1 MIIFLVNSGTIILFG
16 GANGY
21 SSDYDIKN
29 DVYIFKTQENT
40 WIKLNPIGDIPPA
53 RAAHSACA
61 LKGNHL
67 AIFGGTYLAGT
78 LAPDDLYV
86 LEVSSEKNSSIW
98 YKVPN
103 KGSGPGKRYGHV
115 IIYYEPYLLIFGGNL
130 GKGLTNKVHFTI
142 LNEDDFTKP
151 IKWEELKVLDNS
163 PLPSPRIYHSSAICK
178 YGVALNM
185 IITYGGRDEKGN
197 PLNDCWGLRKHRNNT
212 WDWVLAPYEDGY
224 EPEKRYQHTITFFY
238 NFLIVLGGRN
248 SPENKHIPIEIYDT
262 QTSKWVS
269 TASFNKF
276 RHAAWIVDNFIYTH
290 GGFFLNN
297 YIVAHNDI
305 IKIDLSKLFNS
316 NDNLKIKYAEL
327 QTKLLEIKEKEKER
341 EKKKKESTSKNVTPT
356 ISPEG
361 GVRAKFEGRQKLKIS
376 QEKLDN
382 IKEQNQL
389 PMSAINEKPL
399 IQKVGEISMIP
410 SEKEDK
416 LVIKS
421 IRFDKNWNI
430 KSNVIKSSKDKKLC
444 DLFIENLLQ
453 PEAWLKDTREDIGG
467 NFVFDIDQI
476 ASLTKQCMEIVSSQ
490 PNILKVSAPV
500 KVFGDIH
507 GQYIDLMNF
516 FNKWGSPSEGP
527 NGDIMTNDYLFLG
540 DFVDRGN
547 LSLETICLLMALK
560 VKYPDQI
567 HLIRGNHEDILIN
580 SGFGFQNEC
589 QGRLHDDSDND
600 DSLFALINNF
610 FEYLPFAAIIE
621 DQILCVHGGIGSNV
635 KKLSDIEDIKRP
647 FEVVHEAETRE
658 QKLAMDLLWSDPTDN
673 DEEFGIQPNLQ
684 RDSNNLGH
692 IVKYGPD
699 IVKKFLKD
707 NNLSYIIRGHECVL
721 DGFERFAGGLL
732 LTVFSATDY
741 CGRHG
746 NAGAMIVINQHMQM
760 IPHLIYPPEGGNS
773 NWIEDEE
780 YYKKRP
786 PTPPR
791 IRYDKSNY

>member
-115 IIYYEPYLLIFGGNL
+115 IIYYEPYLLVFGGNL

-224 EPEKRYQHTITFFY
+224 EPQKRYQHTITFFY

-248 SPENKHIPIEIYDT
+248 SPENKHMPIEIYDT

-297 YIVAHNDI
+297 YIVAQNDI

-376 QEKLDN
+376 QEKLSN

-410 SEKEDK
+410 SGKEDK

-421 IRFDKNWNI
+421 IHFDKNWNI
-430 KSNVIKSSKDKKLC
+430 KSNIIKSSKDKKLC

-610 FEYLPFAAIIE
+610 FEYLPFAAIVE

-760 IPHLIYPPEGGNS
+760 IPHLIYPPEGGNN

>member
-1 MIIFLVNSGTIILFG
+1 MNSDTVILFG
-16 GANGY
+16 GAKGY

-67 AIFGGTYLAGT
+67 AIFGGTYLAGA

-86 LEVSSEKNSSIW
+86 LEVSTEKNRSIW

-103 KGSGPGKRYGHV
+103 KGPGPGKRYGHV

-130 GKGLTNKVHFTI
+130 GKGLTNKVVFTT

-163 PLPSPRIYHSSAICK
+163 PIPSPRIYHASAICK
-178 YGVALNM
+178 YGGALNM

-224 EPEKRYQHTITFFY
+224 EPHKRYQHTITFFY

-248 SPENKHIPIEIYDT
+248 TSDTKQIPIEIYDT

-269 TASFNKF
+269 SASFNKF
-276 RHAAWIVDNFIYTH
+276 RHTAWIIDNFVYTH
-290 GGFFLNN
+290 GGFLLNN
-297 YIVAHNDI
+297 YLVAQNDI
-305 IKIDLSKLFNS
+305 IKIDLSRLFNS
-316 NDNLKIKYAEL
+316 NDNLKNKYAEL
-327 QTKLLEIKEKEKER
+327 QKKILENKEKEKEREKER
-341 EKKKKESTSKNVTPT
+341 EKKKKESNSKNVTPT

-389 PMSAINEKPL
+389 PMSSINEKPL
-399 IQKVGEISMIP
+399 IQKVGEIAMIQ
-410 SEKEDK
+410 SGKEDK

-421 IRFDKNWNI
+421 IRFDNNWNI
-430 KSNVIKSSKDKKLC
+430 KSNFVKSSKDKKLC

-453 PEAWLKDTREDIGG
+453 PEAWLKDTRDDIGE

-476 ASLTKQCMEIVSSQ
+476 ASLTKQCMEIVASQ

-516 FNKWGSPSEGP
+516 FSKWGSPSEGP

-589 QGRLHDDSDND
+589 QGRLHDESEND

-621 DQILCVHGGIGSNV
+621 DKILCVHGGIGSNV

-647 FEVVHEAETRE
+647 FEVVHEAQTRD

-746 NAGAMIVINQHMQM
+746 NAGAMIIINQHMQM
-760 IPHLIYPPEGGNS
+760 IPHLIYPPEGGNN

-780 YYKKRP
+780 Y
-786 PTPPR
+786 
-791 IRYDKSNY
+791 N

>member
-1 MIIFLVNSGTIILFG
+1 MNSDTVILFG

-86 LEVSSEKNSSIW
+86 LEVSTEKNRSIW

-103 KGSGPGKRYGHV
+103 KGPGPGKRYGHV

-130 GKGLTNKVHFTI
+130 GKGLTNKVVFTT

-163 PLPSPRIYHSSAICK
+163 PIPSPRIYHASAICK
-178 YGVALNM
+178 YGGALNM

-224 EPEKRYQHTITFFY
+224 EPHKRYQHTITFFY

-248 SPENKHIPIEIYDT
+248 TSDTKQIPIEIYDT

-269 TASFNKF
+269 SASFNKF
-276 RHAAWIVDNFIYTH
+276 RHTAWIIDNFVYTH
-290 GGFFLNN
+290 GGFLLNN
-297 YIVAHNDI
+297 YLVAQNDI
-305 IKIDLSKLFNS
+305 IKIDLSRLFNS
-316 NDNLKIKYAEL
+316 NDNLKNKYAEL
-327 QTKLLEIKEKEKER
+327 QKKILENKEKEKEREKER
-341 EKKKKESTSKNVTPT
+341 EKKKKESNSKNVTPT

-389 PMSAINEKPL
+389 PMSSINEKPL
-399 IQKVGEISMIP
+399 IQKVGEIAMIQ
-410 SEKEDK
+410 SGKEDK

-421 IRFDKNWNI
+421 IRFDNNWNI
-430 KSNVIKSSKDKKLC
+430 KSNFVKSSKDKKLC

-453 PEAWLKDTREDIGG
+453 PEAWLKDTRDDIGE

-476 ASLTKQCMEIVSSQ
+476 ASLTKQCMEIVASQ

-516 FNKWGSPSEGP
+516 FSKWGSPSEGP

-589 QGRLHDDSDND
+589 QGRLHDESEND

-610 FEYLPFAAIIE
+610 FEYLPFAAIIK
-621 DQILCVHGGIGSNV
+621 DKILCVHGGIGSNV

-647 FEVVHEAETRE
+647 FEVVHEAQTRD

-760 IPHLIYPPEGGNS
+760 IPHLIYPPEGGNN

-791 IRYDKSNY
+791 VRYDKTNY

>member
-1 MIIFLVNSGTIILFG
+1 MNSDTVILFG
-16 GANGY
+16 GAKGY

-86 LEVSSEKNSSIW
+86 LEVSTEKNRSIW

-103 KGSGPGKRYGHV
+103 KGPGPGKRYGHV

-130 GKGLTNKVHFTI
+130 GKGLTNKVVFTT

-163 PLPSPRIYHSSAICK
+163 PIPSPRIYHASAICK
-178 YGVALNM
+178 YGGALNM

-224 EPEKRYQHTITFFY
+224 EPHKRYQHTITFFY

-248 SPENKHIPIEIYDT
+248 TSDTKQIPIEIYDT

-269 TASFNKF
+269 SASFNKF
-276 RHAAWIVDNFIYTH
+276 RHTAWIIDNFVYTH
-290 GGFFLNN
+290 GGFLLNN
-297 YIVAHNDI
+297 YLVAQNDI
-305 IKIDLSKLFNS
+305 IKIDLSRLFNS
-316 NDNLKIKYAEL
+316 NDNLKNKYAEL
-327 QTKLLEIKEKEKER
+327 QKKILENKEKEKEREKER
-341 EKKKKESTSKNVTPT
+341 EKKKKESNSKNVTPT

-389 PMSAINEKPL
+389 PMSSINEKPL
-399 IQKVGEISMIP
+399 IQKVGEIAMIQ
-410 SEKEDK
+410 SGKEDK

-421 IRFDKNWNI
+421 IRFDNNWNI
-430 KSNVIKSSKDKKLC
+430 KSNFVKSSKDKKLC

-453 PEAWLKDTREDIGG
+453 PEAWLKDTKDDIGE
-467 NFVFDIDQI
+467 NFEFDIDQI
-476 ASLTKQCMEIVSSQ
+476 ASLTKQCMEIVASQ

-516 FNKWGSPSEGP
+516 FSKWGSPSEGP

-589 QGRLHDDSDND
+589 QGRLHDESEND

-621 DQILCVHGGIGSNV
+621 DKILCVHGGIGSNV

-647 FEVVHEAETRE
+647 FEVVHEAQTRD

-746 NAGAMIVINQHMQM
+746 NAGAMIIINQHMQM
-760 IPHLIYPPEGGNS
+760 IPHLIYPPEGGNN

>member
-1 MIIFLVNSGTIILFG
+1 MNSDTVILFG

-86 LEVSSEKNSSIW
+86 LEVSTEKNRSIW

-103 KGSGPGKRYGHV
+103 KGPGPGKRYGHV

-130 GKGLTNKVHFTI
+130 GKGLTNKVVFTT

-163 PLPSPRIYHSSAICK
+163 PIPSPRIYHASAICK
-178 YGVALNM
+178 YGGALNM

-224 EPEKRYQHTITFFY
+224 EPHKRYQHTITFFY

-248 SPENKHIPIEIYDT
+248 TSDTKQIPIEIYDT

-269 TASFNKF
+269 SASFNKF
-276 RHAAWIVDNFIYTH
+276 RHTAWIIDNFVYTH
-290 GGFFLNN
+290 GGFLLNN
-297 YIVAHNDI
+297 YLVAQNDI
-305 IKIDLSKLFNS
+305 IKIDLSRLFNS
-316 NDNLKIKYAEL
+316 NDNLKNKYAEL
-327 QTKLLEIKEKEKER
+327 QKKILENKEKEKEREKER
-341 EKKKKESTSKNVTPT
+341 EKKKKESNSKNVTPT

-389 PMSAINEKPL
+389 PMSSINEKPL
-399 IQKVGEISMIP
+399 IQKVGEIAMIQ
-410 SEKEDK
+410 SGKEDK

-421 IRFDKNWNI
+421 IRFDNNWNI
-430 KSNVIKSSKDKKLC
+430 KSNFVKSSKDKKLC

-453 PEAWLKDTREDIGG
+453 PEAWLKDTRDDIGE

-476 ASLTKQCMEIVSSQ
+476 ASLTKQCMEIVASQ

-516 FNKWGSPSEGP
+516 FSKWGSPSEGP

-589 QGRLHDDSDND
+589 QGRLHDESEND

-621 DQILCVHGGIGSNV
+621 DKILCVHGGIGSNV

-647 FEVVHEAETRE
+647 FEVVHEAQTRD
-658 QKLAMDLLWSDPTDN
+658 QKLVMDLLWSDPTDN

-707 NNLSYIIRGHECVL
+707 NNLSYIICN
-721 DGFERFAGGLL
+721 D
-732 LTVFSATDY
+732 
-741 CGRHG
+741 C
-746 NAGAMIVINQHMQM
+746 
-760 IPHLIYPPEGGNS
+760 
-773 NWIEDEE
+773 
-780 YYKKRP
+780 YKSTYANDP
-786 PTPPR
+786 AFN
-791 IRYDKSNY
+791 ISS

>member
-1 MIIFLVNSGTIILFG
+1 MNSDTVILFG

-86 LEVSSEKNSSIW
+86 LEVSTEKNRSIW

-103 KGSGPGKRYGHV
+103 KGPGPGKRYGHV

-130 GKGLTNKVHFTI
+130 GKGLTNKVVFTT

-163 PLPSPRIYHSSAICK
+163 PIPSPRIYHASAICK
-178 YGVALNM
+178 YGGALNM

-224 EPEKRYQHTITFFY
+224 EPHKRYQHTITFFY

-248 SPENKHIPIEIYDT
+248 TSDTKQIPIEIYDT

-269 TASFNKF
+269 SASFNKF
-276 RHAAWIVDNFIYTH
+276 RHTAWIIDNFVYTH
-290 GGFFLNN
+290 GGFLLNN
-297 YIVAHNDI
+297 YLVAQNDI
-305 IKIDLSKLFNS
+305 IKIDLSRLFNS
-316 NDNLKIKYAEL
+316 NDNLKNKYAEL
-327 QTKLLEIKEKEKER
+327 QKKILENKEKEKEREKER
-341 EKKKKESTSKNVTPT
+341 EKKKKESNSKNVTPT

-389 PMSAINEKPL
+389 PMSSINEKPL
-399 IQKVGEISMIP
+399 IQKVGEIAMIQ
-410 SEKEDK
+410 SGKEDK

-421 IRFDKNWNI
+421 IRFDNNWNI
-430 KSNVIKSSKDKKLC
+430 KSNFVKSSKDKKLC

-453 PEAWLKDTREDIGG
+453 PEAWLKDTRDDIGE

-476 ASLTKQCMEIVSSQ
+476 ASLTKQCMEIVASQ

-516 FNKWGSPSEGP
+516 FSKWGSPSEGP

-589 QGRLHDDSDND
+589 QGRLHDESEND

-621 DQILCVHGGIGSNV
+621 DKILCVHGGIGSNV

-647 FEVVHEAETRE
+647 FEVVHEAQTRD
-658 QKLAMDLLWSDPTDN
+658 QKLVMDLLWSDPTDN

-746 NAGAMIVINQHMQM
+746 NAGAIIVINQHMQM
-760 IPHLIYPPEGGNS
+760 IPHLIYPPEGGNN

>member
-1 MIIFLVNSGTIILFG
+1 VNSNNAILFG
-16 GANGY
+16 GAKGY
-21 SSDYDIKN
+21 SSDYEIKN
-29 DVYIFKTQENT
+29 DVYIFKIQENT
-40 WIKLNPIGDIPPA
+40 WVKLNPIGDIPPA

-61 LKGNHL
+61 LKDNHL
-67 AIFGGTYLAGT
+67 AIFGGTCLAGE

-86 LEVSSEKNSSIW
+86 LEVSSEKNNSIW

-103 KGSGPGKRYGHV
+103 KGPGPGKRYGHV

-130 GKGLTNKVHFTI
+130 GNGLTNKVHFTTI
-142 LNEDDFTKP
+142 DDYDFTKP
-151 IKWEELKVLDNS
+151 IKWNILNVTEKS
-163 PLPSPRIYHSSAICK
+163 PIPPPRIYHACAICK
-178 YGVALNM
+178 YGGANNM
-185 IITYGGRDEKGN
+185 IITHGGRDEKGN

-224 EPEKRYQHTITFFY
+224 EPQKRFQHTITFFY
-238 NFLIVLGGRN
+238 NFLIVIGGRN
-248 SPENKHIPIEIYDT
+248 NLDNKQIQIEIYDT
-262 QTSKWVS
+262 ETSKWVG
-269 TASFNKF
+269 AANFNKF
-276 RHAAWIVDNFIYTH
+276 RHTTWIVDHFIYTH
-290 GGFFLNN
+290 GGFQLSNKL
-297 YIVAHNDI
+297 VAQNDI
-305 IKIDLSKLFNS
+305 IKIDLSRLFNS
-316 NDNLKIKYAEL
+316 NESLKTKYIEL
-327 QTKLLEIKEKEKER
+327 EKKIIEIKEKEKE
-341 EKKKKESTSKNVTPT
+341 KKKKESNSKNVTPT

-361 GVRAKFEGRQKLKIS
+361 GVRSKFEGRQKLKIS
-376 QEKLDN
+376 QEKLEN

-389 PMSAINEKPL
+389 PMSAINEKPV
-399 IQKVGEISMIP
+399 IQKIGEISMAP
-410 SEKEDK
+410 SGKEDK
-416 LVIKS
+416 LVIKP
-421 IRFDKNWNI
+421 IRFDDNWNI
-430 KSNVIKSSKDKKLC
+430 KSNFIKSSKDKKLC
-444 DLFIENLLQ
+444 DAFIETLLQ
-453 PEAWLKDTREDIGG
+453 PEVWLKDQNEDE
-467 NFVFDIDQI
+467 NFKFSKDQI
-476 ASLTKQCMEIVSSQ
+476 AYLTKQCMEVVAKQ

-516 FNKWGSPSEGP
+516 FNKWGSPNEGP

-589 QGRLHDDSDND
+589 QGRLNDDSEND

-610 FEYLPFAAIIE
+610 FEYLPFAAVIE
-621 DQILCVHGGIGSNV
+621 DQILCVHGGIGATV
-635 KKLSDIEDIKRP
+635 KKLSDIENIKRP
-647 FEVVHEAETRE
+647 FEVVHEAQNRD
-658 QKLAMDLLWSDPTDN
+658 QKLVMDLLWSDPTDN
-673 DEEFGIQPNLQ
+673 DEELGIQPNYQ

-699 IVKKFLKD
+699 IVKKFLTE
-707 NNLSYIIRGHECVL
+707 NNLSYIIRAHECVL

-760 IPHLIYPPEGGNS
+760 IPHLIYPPEGGNN

>member
-1 MIIFLVNSGTIILFG
+1 MNSDTVILFG
-16 GANGY
+16 GAKGY

-67 AIFGGTYLAGT
+67 AIFGGTYLAGA

-86 LEVSSEKNSSIW
+86 LEVSTEKNRSIW

-103 KGSGPGKRYGHV
+103 KGPGPGKRYGHV

-130 GKGLTNKVHFTI
+130 GKGLTNKVVFTT
-142 LNEDDFTKP
+142 LNEDDLTKP

-163 PLPSPRIYHSSAICK
+163 PIPSPRIYHASAICK
-178 YGVALNM
+178 YGGALNM

-224 EPEKRYQHTITFFY
+224 EPHKRYQHTITFFY

-248 SPENKHIPIEIYDT
+248 TSDTKQIPIEIYDT

-269 TASFNKF
+269 SASFNKF
-276 RHAAWIVDNFIYTH
+276 RHTAWIIDNFVYTH
-290 GGFFLNN
+290 GGFLLNN
-297 YIVAHNDI
+297 YLVAQNDI
-305 IKIDLSKLFNS
+305 IKIDLSRLFNS
-316 NDNLKIKYAEL
+316 NDNLKNKYAEL
-327 QTKLLEIKEKEKER
+327 QKKILENKEKEKEREKER
-341 EKKKKESTSKNVTPT
+341 EKKKKESNSKNVTPT

-389 PMSAINEKPL
+389 PMSSINEKPL
-399 IQKVGEISMIP
+399 IQKVGEIAMIQ
-410 SEKEDK
+410 SGKEDK

-421 IRFDKNWNI
+421 IRFDNNWNI
-430 KSNVIKSSKDKKLC
+430 KSNFVKSSKDKKLC

-453 PEAWLKDTREDIGG
+453 PEAWLKDTRDDIGE

-476 ASLTKQCMEIVSSQ
+476 ASLTKQCMEIVASQ

-516 FNKWGSPSEGP
+516 FSKWGSPSEGP

-589 QGRLHDDSDND
+589 QGRLHDESEND

-621 DQILCVHGGIGSNV
+621 DKILCVHGGIGSNV

-647 FEVVHEAETRE
+647 FEVVHEAQTRD

-746 NAGAMIVINQHMQM
+746 NAGAMIIINQHMQM
-760 IPHLIYPPEGGNS
+760 IPHLIYPPEGGNN

>member
-1 MIIFLVNSGTIILFG
+1 MNSDTVILFG
-16 GANGY
+16 GAKGY

-67 AIFGGTYLAGT
+67 AIFGGTYLAGA

-86 LEVSSEKNSSIW
+86 LEVSTEKNRSIW

-103 KGSGPGKRYGHV
+103 KGPGPGKRYGHV

-130 GKGLTNKVHFTI
+130 GKGLTNKVVFTT
-142 LNEDDFTKP
+142 LNEDDLTKP

-163 PLPSPRIYHSSAICK
+163 PIPSPRIYHASAICK
-178 YGVALNM
+178 YGGALNM

-224 EPEKRYQHTITFFY
+224 EPHKRYQHTITFFY

-248 SPENKHIPIEIYDT
+248 TSDTKQIPIEIYDT

-269 TASFNKF
+269 SASFNKF
-276 RHAAWIVDNFIYTH
+276 RHTAWIIDNFVYTH
-290 GGFFLNN
+290 GGFLLNN
-297 YIVAHNDI
+297 YLVAQNDI
-305 IKIDLSKLFNS
+305 IKIDLSRLFNS
-316 NDNLKIKYAEL
+316 NDNLKNKYAEL
-327 QTKLLEIKEKEKER
+327 QKKILENKEKEKEREKER
-341 EKKKKESTSKNVTPT
+341 EKKKKESNSKNVTPT

-389 PMSAINEKPL
+389 PMSSINEKPL
-399 IQKVGEISMIP
+399 IQKVGEIAMIQ
-410 SEKEDK
+410 SGKEDK

-421 IRFDKNWNI
+421 IRFDNNWNI
-430 KSNVIKSSKDKKLC
+430 KSNFVKSSKDKKLC

-453 PEAWLKDTREDIGG
+453 PEAWLKDTRDDIGE

-476 ASLTKQCMEIVSSQ
+476 ASLTKQCMEIVASQ

-516 FNKWGSPSEGP
+516 FSKWGSPSEGP

-589 QGRLHDDSDND
+589 QGRLHDESEND

-621 DQILCVHGGIGSNV
+621 DKILCVHGGIGSNV

-647 FEVVHEAETRE
+647 FEVVHEAQTRD

-760 IPHLIYPPEGGNS
+760 IPHLIYPPEGGNN

>member
-1 MIIFLVNSGTIILFG
+1 VNSDTVILFG

-86 LEVSSEKNSSIW
+86 LEVSTEKNRSIW

-103 KGSGPGKRYGHV
+103 KGPGPGKRYGHV

-130 GKGLTNKVHFTI
+130 GKGLTNKVVFTT

-163 PLPSPRIYHSSAICK
+163 PIPSPRIYHASAICK
-178 YGVALNM
+178 YGGALNM

-224 EPEKRYQHTITFFY
+224 EPHKRYQHTITFFY

-248 SPENKHIPIEIYDT
+248 TSDTKQIPIEIYDT

-269 TASFNKF
+269 SASFNKF
-276 RHAAWIVDNFIYTH
+276 RHTAWIIDNFVYTH
-290 GGFFLNN
+290 GGFLLNN
-297 YIVAHNDI
+297 YLVAQNDI
-305 IKIDLSKLFNS
+305 IKIDLSRLFNS
-316 NDNLKIKYAEL
+316 NDNLKNKYAEL
-327 QTKLLEIKEKEKER
+327 QKKILENKEKEKEREKER
-341 EKKKKESTSKNVTPT
+341 EKKKKESNSKNVTPT

-389 PMSAINEKPL
+389 PMSSINEKPL
-399 IQKVGEISMIP
+399 IQKVGEIAMIQ
-410 SEKEDK
+410 SGKEDK

-421 IRFDKNWNI
+421 IRFDNNWNI
-430 KSNVIKSSKDKKLC
+430 KSNFVKSSKDKKLC

-453 PEAWLKDTREDIGG
+453 PEAWLKDTRDDIGE

-476 ASLTKQCMEIVSSQ
+476 ASLTKQCMEIVASQ

-516 FNKWGSPSEGP
+516 FSKWGSPSEGP

-589 QGRLHDDSDND
+589 QGRLHDESEND

-621 DQILCVHGGIGSNV
+621 DKILCVHGGIGSNV

-647 FEVVHEAETRE
+647 FEVVHEAQTRD
-658 QKLAMDLLWSDPTDN
+658 QKLVMDLLWSDPTDN

-760 IPHLIYPPEGGNS
+760 IPHLIYPPEGGNN

>member
-1 MIIFLVNSGTIILFG
+1 MNSDTVILFG
-16 GANGY
+16 GAKGY

-67 AIFGGTYLAGT
+67 AIFGGTYLAGA

-86 LEVSSEKNSSIW
+86 LEVSTEKNRSIW

-103 KGSGPGKRYGHV
+103 KGPGPGKRYGHV

-130 GKGLTNKVHFTI
+130 GKGLTNKVVFTT

-163 PLPSPRIYHSSAICK
+163 PIPSPRIYHASAICK
-178 YGVALNM
+178 YGGALNM

-224 EPEKRYQHTITFFY
+224 EPHKRYQHTITFFY

-248 SPENKHIPIEIYDT
+248 TSDTKQIPIEIYDT

-269 TASFNKF
+269 SASFNKF
-276 RHAAWIVDNFIYTH
+276 RHTAWIIDNFVYTH
-290 GGFFLNN
+290 GGFLLNN
-297 YIVAHNDI
+297 YLVAQNDI
-305 IKIDLSKLFNS
+305 IKIDLSRLFNS
-316 NDNLKIKYAEL
+316 NDNLKNKYAEL
-327 QTKLLEIKEKEKER
+327 QKKILENKEKEKEREKER
-341 EKKKKESTSKNVTPT
+341 EKKKKESNSKNVTPT

-389 PMSAINEKPL
+389 PMSSINEKPL
-399 IQKVGEISMIP
+399 IQKVGEIAMIQ
-410 SEKEDK
+410 SGKEDK

-421 IRFDKNWNI
+421 IRFDNNWNI
-430 KSNVIKSSKDKKLC
+430 KSNFVKSSKDKKLC

-453 PEAWLKDTREDIGG
+453 PEAWLKDTRDDIGE

-476 ASLTKQCMEIVSSQ
+476 ASLTKQCMEIVASQ

-516 FNKWGSPSEGP
+516 FSKWGSPSEGP

-589 QGRLHDDSDND
+589 QGRLHDESEND

-621 DQILCVHGGIGSNV
+621 DKILCVHGGIGSNV

-647 FEVVHEAETRE
+647 FEVVHEAQTRD

-746 NAGAMIVINQHMQM
+746 NAGAMIIINQHMQM
-760 IPHLIYPPEGGNS
+760 IPHLIYPPEGGNN

>member
-1 MIIFLVNSGTIILFG
+1 MNSDTVILFG

-86 LEVSSEKNSSIW
+86 LEVSTEKNRSIW

-103 KGSGPGKRYGHV
+103 KGPGPGKRYGHV

-130 GKGLTNKVHFTI
+130 GKGLTNKVVFTT

-163 PLPSPRIYHSSAICK
+163 PIPSPRIYHASAICK
-178 YGVALNM
+178 YGGALNM

-224 EPEKRYQHTITFFY
+224 EPHKRYQHTITFFY

-248 SPENKHIPIEIYDT
+248 TSDTKQIPIEIYDT

-269 TASFNKF
+269 SASFNKF
-276 RHAAWIVDNFIYTH
+276 RHTAWIIDNFVYTH
-290 GGFFLNN
+290 GGFLLNN
-297 YIVAHNDI
+297 YLVAQNDI
-305 IKIDLSKLFNS
+305 IKIDLSRLFNS
-316 NDNLKIKYAEL
+316 NDNLKNKYAEL
-327 QTKLLEIKEKEKER
+327 QKKILENKEKEKEREKER
-341 EKKKKESTSKNVTPT
+341 EKKKKESNSKNVTPT

-389 PMSAINEKPL
+389 PMSSINEKPL
-399 IQKVGEISMIP
+399 IQKVGEIAMIQ
-410 SEKEDK
+410 SGKEDK

-421 IRFDKNWNI
+421 IRFDNNWNI
-430 KSNVIKSSKDKKLC
+430 KSNFVKSSKDKKLC

-453 PEAWLKDTREDIGG
+453 PEAWLKDTRDDIGE

-476 ASLTKQCMEIVSSQ
+476 ASLTKQCMEIVASQ

-516 FNKWGSPSEGP
+516 FSKWGSPSEGP

-589 QGRLHDDSDND
+589 QGRLHDESEND

-621 DQILCVHGGIGSNV
+621 DKILCVHGGIGSNV

-647 FEVVHEAETRE
+647 FEVVHEAQTRD
-658 QKLAMDLLWSDPTDN
+658 QKLVMDLLWSDPTDN

-760 IPHLIYPPEGGNS
+760 IPHLIYPPEGGNN

>member
-1 MIIFLVNSGTIILFG
+1 MNSDTVILFG

-86 LEVSSEKNSSIW
+86 LEVSTEKNRSIW

-103 KGSGPGKRYGHV
+103 KGPGPGKRYGHV

-130 GKGLTNKVHFTI
+130 GKGLTNKVVFTT

-163 PLPSPRIYHSSAICK
+163 PIPSPRIYHASAICK
-178 YGVALNM
+178 YGGALNM

-224 EPEKRYQHTITFFY
+224 EPHKRYQHTITFFY

-248 SPENKHIPIEIYDT
+248 TSDTKQIPIEIYDT

-269 TASFNKF
+269 SASFNKF
-276 RHAAWIVDNFIYTH
+276 RHTAWIIDNFVYTH
-290 GGFFLNN
+290 GGFLLNN
-297 YIVAHNDI
+297 YLVAQNDI
-305 IKIDLSKLFNS
+305 IKIDLSRLFNS
-316 NDNLKIKYAEL
+316 NDNLKNKYAEL
-327 QTKLLEIKEKEKER
+327 QKKILENKEKEKEREKER
-341 EKKKKESTSKNVTPT
+341 EKKKKESNSKNVTPT

-389 PMSAINEKPL
+389 PMSSINEKPL
-399 IQKVGEISMIP
+399 IQKVGEIAMIQ
-410 SEKEDK
+410 SGKEDK

-421 IRFDKNWNI
+421 IRFDNNWNI
-430 KSNVIKSSKDKKLC
+430 KSNFVKSSKDKKLC

-453 PEAWLKDTREDIGG
+453 PEAWLKDTRDDIGE

-476 ASLTKQCMEIVSSQ
+476 ASLTKQCMEIVASQ

-516 FNKWGSPSEGP
+516 FSKWGSPSEGP

-589 QGRLHDDSDND
+589 QGRLHDESEND

-621 DQILCVHGGIGSNV
+621 DKILCVHGGIGSNV

-647 FEVVHEAETRE
+647 FEVVHEAQTRD
-658 QKLAMDLLWSDPTDN
+658 QKLVMDLLWSDPTDN

-760 IPHLIYPPEGGNS
+760 IPHLIYPPEGGHN

>member
-1 MIIFLVNSGTIILFG
+1 MNSDTVILFG
-16 GANGY
+16 GAKGY

-86 LEVSSEKNSSIW
+86 LEVSTEKNRSIW

-103 KGSGPGKRYGHV
+103 KGPGPGKRYGHV

-130 GKGLTNKVHFTI
+130 GKGLTNKVVFTT

-163 PLPSPRIYHSSAICK
+163 PIPSPRIYHASAICK
-178 YGVALNM
+178 YGGALNM

-224 EPEKRYQHTITFFY
+224 EPHKRYQHTITFFY

-248 SPENKHIPIEIYDT
+248 TSDTKQIPIEIYDT

-269 TASFNKF
+269 SASFNKF
-276 RHAAWIVDNFIYTH
+276 RHTAWIIDNFVYTH
-290 GGFFLNN
+290 GGFLLNN
-297 YIVAHNDI
+297 YLVAQNDI
-305 IKIDLSKLFNS
+305 IKIDLSRLFNS
-316 NDNLKIKYAEL
+316 NDNLKNKYAEL
-327 QTKLLEIKEKEKER
+327 QKKILENKEKEKEREKER
-341 EKKKKESTSKNVTPT
+341 EKKKKESNSKNVTPT

-389 PMSAINEKPL
+389 PMSSINEKPL
-399 IQKVGEISMIP
+399 IQKVGEIAMIQ
-410 SEKEDK
+410 SGKEDK

-421 IRFDKNWNI
+421 IRFDNNWNI
-430 KSNVIKSSKDKKLC
+430 KSNFVKSSKDKKLC

-453 PEAWLKDTREDIGG
+453 PEAWLKDTRDDIGE

-476 ASLTKQCMEIVSSQ
+476 ASLTKQCMEIVASQ

-516 FNKWGSPSEGP
+516 FSKWGSPSEGP

-560 VKYPDQI
+560 VKYPDRI
-567 HLIRGNHEDILIN
+567 HLIRGKHEDILIN

-589 QGRLHDDSDND
+589 QGRLHDESEND

-621 DQILCVHGGIGSNV
+621 DKILCVHGGIGSNV

-647 FEVVHEAETRE
+647 FEVVHEAQTRD
-658 QKLAMDLLWSDPTDN
+658 QKLVMDLLWSDPTDN

-760 IPHLIYPPEGGNS
+760 IPHLIYPPEGGNN

>member
-1 MIIFLVNSGTIILFG
+1 MNSDTVILFG

-86 LEVSSEKNSSIW
+86 LEVSTEKNRSIW

-103 KGSGPGKRYGHV
+103 KGPGPGKRYGHV

-130 GKGLTNKVHFTI
+130 GKGLTNKVVFTT

-163 PLPSPRIYHSSAICK
+163 PIPSPRIYHASAICK
-178 YGVALNM
+178 YGGALNM

-224 EPEKRYQHTITFFY
+224 EPHKRYQHTITFFY

-248 SPENKHIPIEIYDT
+248 TSDTKQIPIEIYDT

-269 TASFNKF
+269 SASFNKF
-276 RHAAWIVDNFIYTH
+276 RHTAWIIDNFVYTH
-290 GGFFLNN
+290 GGFLLNN
-297 YIVAHNDI
+297 YLVAQNDI
-305 IKIDLSKLFNS
+305 IKIDLSRLFNS
-316 NDNLKIKYAEL
+316 NDNLKNKYAEL
-327 QTKLLEIKEKEKER
+327 QKKILENKEKEKEREKER
-341 EKKKKESTSKNVTPT
+341 EKKKKESNSKNVTPT

-389 PMSAINEKPL
+389 PMSSINEKPL
-399 IQKVGEISMIP
+399 IQKVGEIAMIQ
-410 SEKEDK
+410 SGKEDK

-421 IRFDKNWNI
+421 IRFDNNWNI
-430 KSNVIKSSKDKKLC
+430 KSNFVKSSKDKKLC

-453 PEAWLKDTREDIGG
+453 PEAWLKDTRDDIGE

-476 ASLTKQCMEIVSSQ
+476 ASLTKQCMEIVASQ

-516 FNKWGSPSEGP
+516 FSKWGSPSEGP

-589 QGRLHDDSDND
+589 QGRLHDESEND

-621 DQILCVHGGIGSNV
+621 DKILCVHGGIGSNV

-647 FEVVHEAETRE
+647 FEVVHEAQTRD

-760 IPHLIYPPEGGNS
+760 IPHLIYPPEGGNN

>member
-1 MIIFLVNSGTIILFG
+1 MNSNNAILFG
-16 GANGY
+16 GAKGY
-21 SSDYDIKN
+21 SSDYEIKN
-29 DVYIFKTQENT
+29 DVYIFKIQENT
-40 WIKLNPIGDIPPA
+40 WVKLNPIGDIPPA

-61 LKGNHL
+61 LKDNHL
-67 AIFGGTYLAGT
+67 AIFGGTCLAGE

-86 LEVSSEKNSSIW
+86 LEVSSEKNNSIW

-103 KGSGPGKRYGHV
+103 KGQGPGKRYGHV

-130 GKGLTNKVHFTI
+130 GNGLTNKVHFTTI
-142 LNEDDFTKP
+142 DDYDFTKP
-151 IKWEELKVLDNS
+151 IKWNILNVTEKS
-163 PLPSPRIYHSSAICK
+163 PIPPPRIYHACAICK
-178 YGVALNM
+178 YGGANNM
-185 IITYGGRDEKGN
+185 IITHGGRDEKGN

-224 EPEKRYQHTITFFY
+224 EPQKRYQHTITFFY
-238 NFLIVLGGRN
+238 NFLIVIGGRN
-248 SPENKHIPIEIYDT
+248 NLENKQIQIEIYDT
-262 QTSKWVS
+262 ETSKWVG
-269 TASFNKF
+269 AANFNKF
-276 RHAAWIVDNFIYTH
+276 RHTTWIVDHFIYTH
-290 GGFFLNN
+290 GGFQLSNKL
-297 YIVAHNDI
+297 VAQNDI
-305 IKIDLSKLFNS
+305 IKIDLSRLFNS
-316 NDNLKIKYAEL
+316 NESLKAKYIEL
-327 QTKLLEIKEKEKER
+327 EKKIIEIKEKEKEK
-341 EKKKKESTSKNVTPT
+341 EKKKKESNSKNVTPT

-361 GVRAKFEGRQKLKIS
+361 GVRSKFEGRQKLKIS
-376 QEKLDN
+376 QEKLEN

-389 PMSAINEKPL
+389 PMSAINEKPV
-399 IQKVGEISMIP
+399 IQKIGEISMAP
-410 SEKEDK
+410 GGKEDK
-416 LVIKS
+416 LVIKP
-421 IRFDKNWNI
+421 IRFDENWNI
-430 KSNVIKSSKDKKLC
+430 KSNFVKSSKDKKLC
-444 DLFIENLLQ
+444 DTFIETLLQ
-453 PEAWLKDTREDIGG
+453 PDVWLKDQNDDD
-467 NFVFDIDQI
+467 NFKFSKDQI
-476 ASLTKQCMEIVSSQ
+476 AYLTKQCMEVVAKQ

-516 FNKWGSPSEGP
+516 FNKWGSPNEGP

-589 QGRLHDDSDND
+589 QGRLNDDSEND

-610 FEYLPFAAIIE
+610 FEYLPFAAVIE
-621 DQILCVHGGIGSNV
+621 DQILCVHGGIGATV
-635 KKLSDIEDIKRP
+635 KKLSDIENIKRP
-647 FEVVHEAETRE
+647 FEVVHEAQTRD
-658 QKLAMDLLWSDPTDN
+658 QKLVMDLLWSDPTDN
-673 DEEFGIQPNLQ
+673 DEELGIQPNYQ

-699 IVKKFLKD
+699 IVKKFLNE
-707 NNLSYIIRGHECVL
+707 NNLSYIIRAHECVL

-760 IPHLIYPPEGGNS
+760 IPHLIYPPEGGNN

>member
-1 MIIFLVNSGTIILFG
+1 MNSNNAILFG
-16 GANGY
+16 GAKGY
-21 SSDYDIKN
+21 SSDYEIKN
-29 DVYIFKTQENT
+29 DVFIFKTQENT
-40 WIKLNPIGDIPPA
+40 WVKLNPIGDIPPA

-61 LKGNHL
+61 LDETHL
-67 AIFGGTYLAGT
+67 AIFGGTCLAGE
-78 LAPDDLYV
+78 LAKDDLYV
-86 LEVSSEKNSSIW
+86 LELSTEKNSSIW

-103 KGSGPGKRYGHV
+103 NGPGPGKRYGHV

-130 GKGLTNKVHFTI
+130 GNGLTNKVHFTTI
-142 LNEDDFTKP
+142 DPNDYTKP
-151 IKWEELKVLDNS
+151 VKWNVLNVLDKS
-163 PLPSPRIYHSSAICK
+163 PIPPPRIYHACAICK
-178 YGVALNM
+178 YGGALNM
-185 IITYGGRDEKGN
+185 IITFGGRDEKGN

-212 WDWVLAPYEDGY
+212 WDWVLAPYEEGY
-224 EPEKRYQHTITFFY
+224 EPQKRFQHTITFFY

-248 SPENKHIPIEIYDT
+248 SPDNKSIAIEIYDT
-262 QTSKWVS
+262 QTSKWVKA
-269 TASFNKF
+269 ASFNKF
-276 RHAAWIVDNFIYTH
+276 RHATWIVDYFIYTH
-290 GGFFLNN
+290 GGFQLTNN
-297 YIVAHNDI
+297 IVAQNDI

-316 NDNLKIKYAEL
+316 NETLKVKFEEL
-327 QTKLLEIKEKEKER
+327 VKVMEKDKEKEIEKEKER
-341 EKKKKESTSKNVTPT
+341 EKKKKESGSKNVTPT

-361 GVRAKFEGRQKLKIS
+361 DVRSKFEGRQRLKIS
-376 QEKLDN
+376 QEKLEN
-382 IKEQNQL
+382 IKEQNKL

-399 IQKVGEISMIP
+399 IQKVGEISMAP
-410 SEKEDK
+410 SGKDEK

-421 IRFDKNWNI
+421 IRFDDNWSI
-430 KSNVIKSSKDKKLC
+430 KSNYIKNSKDKQLC
-444 DLFIENLLQ
+444 DVFIETLLQ
-453 PEAWLKDTREDIGG
+453 PEMWLKETKDDLGG
-467 NFVFDIDQI
+467 NFFFNIDQI
-476 ASLTKQCMEIVSSQ
+476 ASLTKQCMEVVAKQ

-527 NGDIMTNDYLFLG
+527 NGDIMSNDYLFLG

-589 QGRLHDDSDND
+589 QGRLNDESEND

-610 FEYLPFAAIIE
+610 FEYLPFAALIE
-621 DQILCVHGGIGSNV
+621 DQILCVHGGIGSNI
-635 KKLSDIEDIKRP
+635 KKLSDIENIPRP
-647 FEVVHEAETRE
+647 FEVVHEAQTRD
-658 QKLAMDLLWSDPTDN
+658 QKFAMDLLWSDPTDN
-673 DEEFGIQPNLQ
+673 DEELGIQPNYQ
-684 RDSNNLGH
+684 RDSNNLGF

-707 NNLSYIIRGHECVL
+707 NNLSYIIRAHECVL

-760 IPHLIYPPEGGNS
+760 IPHLIYPPEGGNN

-791 IRYDKSNY
+791 IRYDKTNY

>member
-1 MIIFLVNSGTIILFG
+1 MNSNNAILFG
-16 GANGY
+16 GAKGY
-21 SSDYDIKN
+21 SSDYEIKN
-29 DVYIFKTQENT
+29 DVYIFKIQENT

-61 LKGNHL
+61 LNNKHL
-67 AIFGGTYLAGT
+67 AIFGGTLLQGE

-86 LEVSSEKNSSIW
+86 LEVSSEKNSSVW

-103 KGSGPGKRYGHV
+103 DGPGPGKRYGHV

-130 GKGLTNKVHFTI
+130 GNGLTNKVHFTI
-142 LNEDDFTKP
+142 IKDNDFTKP
-151 IKWEELKVLDNS
+151 LKWNVLSVMEKS
-163 PLPSPRIYHSSAICK
+163 PIPPPRIYHSCAICK
-178 YGVALNM
+178 YGGALNM
-185 IITYGGRDEKGN
+185 IITFGGRDEKGN
-197 PLNDCWGLRKHRNNT
+197 PLNDCWGLRKHRNDT
-212 WDWVLAPYEDGY
+212 WDWVLAPYEEGY
-224 EPEKRYQHTITFFY
+224 EPQKRYQHTITFFY
-238 NFLIVLGGRN
+238 NFLIVIGGRN
-248 SPENKHIPIEIYDT
+248 SLENKQMPIEIYDT
-262 QTSKWVS
+262 QTSKWFG

-276 RHAAWIVDNFIYTH
+276 RHATWIVDHFIYTH
-290 GGFFLNN
+290 GGFQLSNN
-297 YIVAHNDI
+297 LVAQNDI
-305 IKIDLSKLFNS
+305 IKIDLSRLFNS
-316 NDNLKIKYAEL
+316 DESLKSQFAEL
-327 QTKLLEIKEKEKER
+327 QKIIIEKEKEKE
-341 EKKKKESTSKNVTPT
+341 KKKKEKESSSKNVTPT

-361 GVRAKFEGRQKLKIS
+361 GVRSKFEGRQRTKIN
-376 QEKLDN
+376 QEKLEN

-399 IQKVGEISMIP
+399 IQKVGEISMAP
-410 SEKEDK
+410 SGKEDK
-416 LVIKS
+416 LVIKP
-421 IRFDKNWNI
+421 IRFDDKWNI
-430 KSNVIKSSKDKKLC
+430 KSNFIKSSKDKKLC
-444 DLFIENLLQ
+444 DIFIETLLQ
-453 PEAWLKDTREDIGG
+453 PELWLKELKDDIGE
-467 NFVFDIDQI
+467 NFFFNIDQI
-476 ASLTKQCMEIVSSQ
+476 ASLTKQCMEVVAKQ

-516 FNKWGSPSEGP
+516 FNKWGCPNEGP
-527 NGDIMTNDYLFLG
+527 NGDIMSNDYLFLG

-580 SGFGFQNEC
+580 SGFGFQGEC
-589 QGRLHDDSDND
+589 QGRLNDESEND

-621 DQILCVHGGIGSNV
+621 DQILCVHGGIGATV
-635 KKLSDIEDIKRP
+635 KKLSDIEGIPRP
-647 FEVVHEAETRE
+647 FEVVHEAQTRD

-673 DEEFGIQPNLQ
+673 DEELGIQPNFQ

-699 IVKKFLKD
+699 IVKSFLKE
-707 NNLSYIIRGHECVL
+707 NNLSYIIRAHECVL

-760 IPHLIYPPEGGNS
+760 IPHLIYPPEGGNN

-791 IRYDKSNY
+791 IRYDKTNY

>member
-1 MIIFLVNSGTIILFG
+1 MNSDTVILFG

-86 LEVSSEKNSSIW
+86 LEVSTEKNRSIW

-103 KGSGPGKRYGHV
+103 KGPGPGKRYGHV

-130 GKGLTNKVHFTI
+130 GKGLTNKVVFTT

-163 PLPSPRIYHSSAICK
+163 PIPSPRIYHASAICK
-178 YGVALNM
+178 YGGALNM

-224 EPEKRYQHTITFFY
+224 EPHKRYQHTITFFY

-248 SPENKHIPIEIYDT
+248 TSDTKQIPIEIYDT

-269 TASFNKF
+269 SASFNKF
-276 RHAAWIVDNFIYTH
+276 RHTAWIIDNFVYTH
-290 GGFFLNN
+290 GGFLLNN
-297 YIVAHNDI
+297 YLVAQNDI
-305 IKIDLSKLFNS
+305 IKIDLSRLFNS
-316 NDNLKIKYAEL
+316 NDNLKNKYAEL
-327 QTKLLEIKEKEKER
+327 QKKILENKEKEKEREKER
-341 EKKKKESTSKNVTPT
+341 EKKKKESNSKNVTPT

-389 PMSAINEKPL
+389 PMSSINEKPL
-399 IQKVGEISMIP
+399 IQKVGEIAMIQ
-410 SEKEDK
+410 SGKEDK

-421 IRFDKNWNI
+421 IRFDNNWNI
-430 KSNVIKSSKDKKLC
+430 KSNFVKSSKDKKLC

-453 PEAWLKDTREDIGG
+453 PEAWLKDTRDDIGE

-476 ASLTKQCMEIVSSQ
+476 ASLTKQCMEIVASQ

-516 FNKWGSPSEGP
+516 FSKWGSPSEGP

-560 VKYPDQI
+560 VKYTDQI

-589 QGRLHDDSDND
+589 QGRLHDESEND

-621 DQILCVHGGIGSNV
+621 DKILCVHGGIGSNV

-647 FEVVHEAETRE
+647 FEVVHEAQTRD
-658 QKLAMDLLWSDPTDN
+658 QKLVMDLLWSDPTDN

-760 IPHLIYPPEGGNS
+760 IPHLIYPPEGGNN